1 MLVGLLKV
9 MLADRTLTGLKMIG
23 YTDVEIKKNV
33 FIERRV
39 SLDDKSF
46 DWEPKKWENKL
57 QNCPSI
63 VKNTL
68 LDLNDLNFFFLSV
81 CGLPYEVIFNFC
93 FGVCLSCICYFITL
107 LLSYL
112 QVP

>member
-1 MLVGLLKV
+1 VLVGLLKV

>member
-1 MLVGLLKV
+1 

>member
-1 MLVGLLKV
+1 VLVGLLKV
-9 MLADRTLTGLKMIG
+9 MLADRTLTGLKVIG